1 MKISD
6 LIEKM
11 PIKDINKE
19 ELFGNEKEQFLVA
32 DDKFTAFSKFRDF
45 LIKSSTFS
53 SKGKADKTEFVFYEL
68 EDKQFQIGKVKGDYS
83 YVATPTKKTLE
94 DLLQAFAD
102 SDPEIAKEFS
112 EKVTLEFLKSH
123 LWKAADILRGS
134 LDASEYRQ
142 PVMTILFLKR
152 LNDRFEENIENLI
165 KEGKSEKDANKEFHH
180 DFYIPKEA
188 RWENLSKIRSKV
200 GEQID
205 EICKIIEKANSQLE
219 GVLTNTKYAD
229 PRKYPDDRL
238 ANLVSHFNSPRLR
251 NSDLE
256 KEDIFGDA
264 YEYLLEQFADATKKK
279 GGEFFTP
286 REVVKLL
293 VNLVEPKEGM
303 KICDPTCGSGGMLIV
318 SRRYVEKHGCNPRN
332 LVLDGQESN
341 YGNLA
346 MCKMNMVLHGI
357 VDFNIAYGD
366 VLSDPK
372 LVDGGKL
379 KTYDRV
385 LANFPFS
392 MDWDNKG
399 AEKDPY
405 NRFKYGVPPAKDKAD
420 FAFIQHMLASLNE
433 NGQAAIIC
441 SQGVLFRGNEEA
453 KIREGMILGD
463 QKNGLQ
469 GDVIEG
475 IIALPEKLFFG
486 TGIPACVLILN
497 RNKPEKRK
505 NKIIFIYAA
514 RDYFE
519 GNNRN
524 KFRDE
529 DIEKMVSA
537 FKNCKDIDR
546 YCHVA
551 YLDELKENEFNLN
564 VPRYVDISEPEE
576 EIDIQD
582 TIDELKKLEK
592 EREEIELKVQADLKE
607 LGFKV

>member
-1 MKISD
+1 MSFAGSD
-6 LIEKM
+6 HK
-11 PIKDINKE
+11 
-19 ELFGNEKEQFLVA
+19 VA
-32 DDKFTAFSKFRDF
+32 
-45 LIKSSTFS
+45 
-53 SKGKADKTEFVFYEL
+53 
-68 EDKQFQIGKVKGDYS
+68 KQFNN
-83 YVATPTKKTLE
+83 
-94 DLLQAFAD
+94 
-102 SDPEIAKEFS
+102 
-112 EKVTLEFLKSH
+112 KVTLEFLKQH

-152 LNDRFEENIENLI
+152 LNDRFEENIEQLI
-165 KEGKSEKDANKEFHH
+165 KEGKSEKQAKQEFRH
-180 DFYIPKEA
+180 DFFVPDEA
-188 RWENLSKIRSKV
+188 RWERLAVVRSRV
-200 GEQID
+200 GEKID
-205 EICKIIEKANSQLE
+205 EICTIIEKANPRLE

-238 ANLVSHFNSPRLR
+238 ANLVAHFNSPRLR

-303 KICDPTCGSGGMLIV
+303 RICDPTCGSGGMLIV
-318 SRRYVEKHGCNPRN
+318 SRRYVEKHGGNPRN

-357 VDFNIAYGD
+357 TDFTIEYGD
-366 VLSDPK
+366 TLSNPR
-372 LVDGGKL
+372 LIEGGKL

-392 MDWDNKG
+392 MNWDNRG

-405 NRFKYGVPPAKDKAD
+405 NRFKFGVPPAKDKAD
-420 FAFIQHMLASLNE
+420 FAFIQHMYSQLNE
-433 NGQAAIIC
+433 KGQAAIIC
-441 SQGVLFRGNEEA
+441 SQGVLFRGNEES
-453 KIREGMILGD
+453 KIREGMISE
-463 QKNGLQ
+463 
-469 GDVIEG
+469 DVIEG
-475 IIALPEKLFFG
+475 VIALPEKLFFG

-497 RNKPEKRK
+497 KNKPKERK
-505 NKIIFIYAA
+505 NKIIFVYAA
-514 RDYFE
+514 KDYLE
-519 GNNRN
+519 GKNRN
-524 KFRDE
+524 KLRDE
-529 DIEKMVSA
+529 DIEKIVKA
-537 FKNCKDIDR
+537 FKEYKDIDR
-546 YCHVA
+546 YCHIA
-551 YLDELKENEFNLN
+551 DLEELQENEYNLN

-576 EIDIQD
+576 EIDIQS

-592 EREEIELKVQADLKE
+592 EREEIEIKMRQDLKE
-607 LGFKV
+607 LGMRV

>member
-1 MKISD
+1 MLS
-6 LIEKM
+6 
-11 PIKDINKE
+11 N
-19 ELFGNEKEQFLVA
+19 Q
-32 DDKFTAFSKFRDF
+32 
-45 LIKSSTFS
+45 
-53 SKGKADKTEFVFYEL
+53 
-68 EDKQFQIGKVKGDYS
+68 
-83 YVATPTKKTLE
+83 
-94 DLLQAFAD
+94 
-102 SDPEIAKEFS
+102 
-112 EKVTLEFLKSH
+112 KVTLEFLKQH

-152 LNDRFEENIENLI
+152 LNDRFEENVENLT
-165 KEGKSEKDANKEFHH
+165 KQGKSDKEANQEFRH
-180 DFYIPKEA
+180 DFFVPKQA
-188 RWENLSKIRSKV
+188 RWEELSKVRSRV
-200 GEQID
+200 GEKID
-205 EICKIIEKANSQLE
+205 EICRILEKANPKLD

-238 ANLVSHFNSPRLR
+238 AALISHFNQPRLR

-303 KICDPTCGSGGMLIV
+303 KICDPTCGSGGMLII
-318 SRRYVEKHGCNPRN
+318 SRRYVEKHKGNPRN

-357 VDFNIAYGD
+357 SDFNIEYGD
-366 VLSDPK
+366 ALSNPK

-392 MDWDNKG
+392 MDWDNKS

-405 NRFKYGVPPAKDKAD
+405 KRFRFGIPPAKDKAD
-420 FAFIQHMLASLNE
+420 FAFIQHMFSQLNE
-433 NGQAAIIC
+433 RGKAAIIC
-441 SQGVLFRGNEEA
+441 SQGVLFRGNEES
-453 KIREGMILGD
+453 KIRKGMI
-463 QKNGLQ
+463 KE
-469 GDVIEG
+469 DVIEG
-475 IIALPEKLFFG
+475 IIALPPALFFG

-497 RNKPEKRK
+497 RKKPEKRK
-505 NKIIFIYAA
+505 NRIIFIHAA
-514 RDYFE
+514 KDYLE
-519 GNNRN
+519 GKNRN
-524 KFRDE
+524 KLRDE
-529 DIEKMVSA
+529 DIEKIVSA
-537 FKNCKDIDR
+537 FDEYKDIER
-546 YCHVA
+546 YCHIA
-551 YLDELKENEFNLN
+551 EPEELQENEFNLN

-582 TIDELKKLEK
+582 TINELKKIEK
-592 EREEIELKVQADLKE
+592 EREEIELKVKQDLRE
-607 LGFKV
+607 LQFKV

>member
-1 MKISD
+1 MCDSILSSQKI
-6 LIEKM
+6 
-11 PIKDINKE
+11 
-19 ELFGNEKEQFLVA
+19 
-32 DDKFTAFSKFRDF
+32 
-45 LIKSSTFS
+45 
-53 SKGKADKTEFVFYEL
+53 
-68 EDKQFQIGKVKGDYS
+68 
-83 YVATPTKKTLE
+83 
-94 DLLQAFAD
+94 
-102 SDPEIAKEFS
+102 
-112 EKVTLEFLKSH
+112 TLEFLKQH
-123 LWKAADILRGS
+123 LWKAADILRGG
-134 LDASEYRQ
+134 LDPSEYRQ
-142 PVMTILFLKR
+142 PVMTVLFLKR
-152 LNDRFEENIENLI
+152 LNDRFQENVEQL
-165 KEGKSEKDANKEFHH
+165 KKQGKSEKEANQEFRH
-180 DFYIPKEA
+180 DFFVPKQA
-188 RWENLSKIRSKV
+188 CWEVLSATRSKV
-200 GEQID
+200 GEKID
-205 EICKIIEKANSQLE
+205 EVCRIIEKANPKLD

-238 ANLVSHFNSPRLR
+238 AALISHFNSPRLQ

-264 YEYLLEQFADATKKK
+264 YEYLLEQFADEIKKK

-318 SRRYVEKHGCNPRN
+318 SRRYVEKHKENPRD

-357 VDFNIAYGD
+357 PDFNIEYGD
-366 VLSDPK
+366 ALSNPK

-379 KTYDRV
+379 KQYDRV

-405 NRFKYGVPPAKDKAD
+405 KRFKYGIPPEKDKAD

-433 NGQAAIIC
+433 KGQAAIIC
-441 SQGVLFRGNEEA
+441 SQGVLFRGNEES
-453 KIREGMILGD
+453 KIREGMIRD
-463 QKNGLQ
+463 
-469 GDVIEG
+469 DVIEG
-475 IIALPEKLFFG
+475 IIALPSALFFG

-497 RNKPEKRK
+497 RKKLEKRK

-514 RDYFE
+514 KDYLE
-519 GNNRN
+519 GKNRN
-524 KFRDE
+524 KLRDD
-529 DIEKMVSA
+529 DIEKIVSA
-537 FKNCKDIDR
+537 FDEYKDIDR

-551 YLDELKENEFNLN
+551 DLEELQENEFNLN

-582 TIDELKKLEK
+582 TINELKKLEK
-592 EREEIELKVQADLKE
+592 EKEGIELKVTSHLKE